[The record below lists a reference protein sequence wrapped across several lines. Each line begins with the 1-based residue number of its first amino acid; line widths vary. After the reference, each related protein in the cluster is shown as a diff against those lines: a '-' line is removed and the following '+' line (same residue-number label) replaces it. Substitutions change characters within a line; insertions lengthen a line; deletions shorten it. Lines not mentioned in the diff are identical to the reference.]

1 MGVGVGDGVCEAKL
15 DRVLREGFGVT
26 GTVSRI
32 HSGTATDNFLVASE
46 SGERWFAKV
55 YREGSSPA
63 DDLAAIE
70 LAMFARA
77 SGVPVPALRPP
88 VNGYLIAHGHGISI
102 SLWEYVE
109 GAKTAEDGL
118 TGQRWT
124 RVGAV
129 VGRMHRHL
137 AVHPAGAPFYRAAG
151 GLCDV
156 PTAQIAYDRLIEA
169 YRRRDSLD
177 EDQSWALDAALHRR
191 SLLPRV
197 RSLLH
202 DLPPLTAQIVHG
214 DLAAPNLMMR
224 GDDVAAVI
232 DFQPPSA
239 HYLAWEVARIGCD
252 PRTITSG
259 ADWVDGLARFLE
271 AYRQENPAVQLN
283 LRTIVAAGC
292 AYTLASTYPL
302 GAPLRPPT
310 VDYAGLLRYGR
321 ERHQAALQMLDALH
335 TRLQ

>member
-1 MGVGVGDGVCEAKL
+1 MGVDVDDGACEAQL
-15 DRVLREGFGVT
+15 NRVLREGFGVT
-26 GTVSRI
+26 GTLSRI
-32 HSGTATDNFLVASE
+32 HSGTATDNFLVVSE
-46 SGERWFAKV
+46 SGEKWFAKV
-55 YREGSSPA
+55 YREGSSPS

-70 LAMFARA
+70 LALFARVR
-77 SGVPVPALRPP
+77 GVPVPALRPP
-88 VNGYLIAHGHGISI
+88 VNGHLIAHGDGISM
-102 SLWEYVE
+102 SLWEYIE

-118 TGQRWT
+118 TGQRWAS
-124 RVGAV
+124 VGAV

-137 AVHPAGAPFYRAAG
+137 ALHPAGAPFYRAAG

-156 PTAQIAYDRLIEA
+156 PTARAAYDSLIEA
-169 YRRRDSLD
+169 YRHRDSLD
-177 EDQSWALDAALHRR
+177 EDQSWALDAALLRR

-197 RSLLH
+197 QSLLH

-239 HYLAWEVARIGCD
+239 HYLAWEIARISCD
-252 PRTITSG
+252 PRTIVSG
-259 ADWVDGLARFLE
+259 ADWLNGLAQFLK
-271 AYRQENPAVQLN
+271 AYRQENPAVQLD

-302 GAPLRPPT
+302 EAPLQPST
-310 VDYAGLLRYGR
+310 VDQAGLLRYGR
-321 ERHQAALQMLDALH
+321 ERHQAALQMLTALDDDA
-335 TRLQ
+335 R